1 MAEMNPVFVGVD
13 IDHAAGR
20 LRRAY
25 VYAALDADREL
36 LAIGTGDRNEV
47 LAYLGGQQAA
57 HVAINAPRQPNRGV
71 INQQTNHQGRLP
83 LETPGND
90 ENSRL
95 CEVLLQQQ
103 GFNITATPNKAKD
116 CPRWMQHGF
125 DLYRRLESFGY
136 LPFPN
141 SETLRQTLETHPD
154 AIFWRLL
161 SEKPPLP
168 ESLEGRLQRQLILRD
183 IDMPVKD
190 AMDFFLEITRHK
202 LMQGEIPD
210 QDIHPLNELNA
221 LAAAHIAWQAA
232 LEPDTIELIGDSD
245 EGQIALP
252 VYPASR
258 L

>member
-1 MAEMNPVFVGVD
+1 MAEMNPIFVGID

-25 VYAALDADREL
+25 VYAALDAEREL
-36 LAIGTGDRNEV
+36 LAIGNGDRNEV

-71 INQQTNHQGRLP
+71 INQQTDHQDQLP
-83 LETPGND
+83 FERSEKP
-90 ENSRL
+90 ENTRL
-95 CEVLLQQQ
+95 CEASLQQQ
-103 GFNITATPNKAKD
+103 GFKIDSTPDRVKD

-125 DLYRRLESFGY
+125 ELYRRLEGFGY

-141 SETLRQTLETHPD
+141 PETLRQTLETQPD

-168 ESLEGRLQRQLILRD
+168 ESLEGRLQRQLILHD
-183 IDMPVKD
+183 IHMPVKD

-202 LMQGEIPD
+202 LMHGEIPD
-210 QDIHPLNELNA
+210 QDIHPFNELNA

-232 LEPDTIELIGDSD
+232 FQPETIELFGDPD

-252 VYPASR
+252 IKP
-258 L
+258 